1 MEIIFHKC
9 EFVGEM
15 MPLLDSR
22 KVLYLAGYERIE
34 AVLYNCIHH
43 GQLPADLH
51 TRRAAIILRG
61 YITGLMENWL
71 FMPESFD
78 LRAEAEALV
87 DAFWRCCSFAP
98 PCASNP
104 MRRRLTPTAFLYKRD
119 FMSSIVLI
127 ANGAA
132 YGHESLFNALRLAIA
147 MKEQQSSLDLRLFL
161 MSDAV
166 VAGLAGQ
173 QPHEGY
179 HLQQMLEILTAQ
191 QVPVKLCKTCAD
203 ARGVSRLP
211 LADGVAIGTLVELAQ
226 WTLAAEKVLTF

>member
-1 MEIIFHKC
+1 MARKTKQQAQETRQQILDAAVREFSERGVAATSLTDIATAAGVTRGAIYWHFKNKVDLFNEVWESTEPKIDQLETEYQAKFPDNPLRVIREILIYILTSTVRRALMEIIFHKC

-87 DAFWRCCSFAP
+87 DAFLEMLQFC
-98 PCASNP
+98 
-104 MRRRLTPTAFLYKRD
+104 PT
-119 FMSSIVLI
+119 
-127 ANGAA
+127 
-132 YGHESLFNALRLAIA
+132 LRL
-147 MKEQQSSLDLRLFL
+147 KP
-161 MSDAV
+161 DA
-166 VAGLAGQ
+166 AT
-173 QPHEGY
+173 PD
-179 HLQQMLEILTAQ
+179 
-191 QVPVKLCKTCAD
+191 AD
-203 ARGVSRLP
+203 RLP
-211 LADGVAIGTLVELAQ
+211 L
-226 WTLAAEKVLTF
+226 